1 MIKIV
6 LRVLSIAYIVV
17 NKIIPRSVKISSINC
32 IILSWVRLLTPNIN
46 KLQIKISRNQDKA
59 LKG

>member
-17 NKIIPRSVKISSINC
+17 NKIIPRSVKISSMNC
-32 IILSWVRLLTPNIN
+32 VILSWVRLPTPNIN
-46 KLQIKISRNQDKA
+46 KLQIKNITQPR
-59 LKG
+59 